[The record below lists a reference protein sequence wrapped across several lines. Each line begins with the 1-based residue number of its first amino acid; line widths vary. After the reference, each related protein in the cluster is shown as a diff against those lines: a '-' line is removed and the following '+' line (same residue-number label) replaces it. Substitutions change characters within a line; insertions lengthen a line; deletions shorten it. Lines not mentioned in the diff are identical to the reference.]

1 MSSATTDQSGETIQR
16 DWEAA
21 FESLSMDPGQPQSST
36 QVRSAAKVSFD
47 AIASFE
53 EADDAVAD
61 AIDSGQ
67 LVQQSNGV
75 VVAGYESDTPNQQ
88 KEEKEETATDSRSPV
103 EDDTA
108 ETGEV
113 PSDIVERLEALE
125 EQNKQQAEDI
135 ARLKQKNNTLTKAIA
150 EFAQPDKDRSVV
162 GELPEAMRGRAKKM
176 KRTSKTVSR
185 VNDMLDDLDDMTKD
199 KQQTTDGR
207 VYQLRRHL
215 VSEAEKNG
223 GRFAMDYK
231 AVQTFFNA
239 REDDGIS
246 SSWASQLQTKA
257 ADGHH
262 AFEVKTEPKRIAV
275 EIDKI
280 DEGSVYRVKNS
291 GGQEGE

>member
-1 MSSATTDQSGETIQR
+1 VSA
-16 DWEAA
+16 
-21 FESLSMDPGQPQSST
+21 
-36 QVRSAAKVSFD
+36 
-47 AIASFE
+47 
-53 EADDAVAD
+53 
-61 AIDSGQ
+61 
-67 LVQQSNGV
+67 
-75 VVAGYESDTPNQQ
+75 
-88 KEEKEETATDSRSPV
+88 
-103 EDDTA
+103 
-108 ETGEV
+108 
-113 PSDIVERLEALE
+113 DIVERVEALE
-125 EQNKQQAEDI
+125 EQNAQQARDI
-135 ARLKQKNNTLTKAIA
+135 AKLRKKNNVLTQAIA
-150 EFAQPDKDRSVV
+150 EFAQPDKDRAVV

-176 KRTSKTVSR
+176 QRTSKTVSR

-223 GRFAMDYK
+223 GKFAMDYK

-239 REDDGIS
+239 REEDGIS

-291 GGQEGE
+291 DSQEAE